1 MEQALRAKLLAFQQ
15 LELTE
20 EEIYRRLAQRLPPGE
35 NRRILEAIASD
46 ELRHAQ
52 EWQARTGE
60 EVKPKR
66 LWVWLYTLLARLLGL
81 TFALKLMERGE
92 EKAQQGYQAL
102 RGQIPE
108 IEAWIREEE
117 EHEHQLLSM
126 LEEERL
132 HYAGSILLGLNDA
145 LVELTGALAGLT
157 LALQN
162 TQLVALSGL
171 ITGVAAALSMAA
183 SEYLSTRAEGT
194 EKHPVRAAVYT
205 GIAYILT
212 VAILVSPYLLF
223 ANVFLDLALTLVAAL
238 AIIAFFNFYIAVAR
252 DEPFAKRFWEM
263 AILSFSVAGFSFAL
277 GFLARK
283 LLGIEV

>member
-1 MEQALRAKLLAFQQ
+1 
-15 LELTE
+15 
-20 EEIYRRLAQRLPPGE
+20 
-35 NRRILEAIASD
+35 
-46 ELRHAQ
+46 
-52 EWQARTGE
+52 
-60 EVKPKR
+60 
-66 LWVWLYTLLARLLGL
+66 LGL

-238 AIIAFFNFYIAVAR
+238 AIIAFFNFYIAVAK